1 LNTYRFY
8 ERLSAVF
15 SPEGAKALMETLTE
29 YFGELEN
36 TVTKTELH
44 ELQDVVQ
51 RLAEAQE
58 RTERRVEQLAAAL
71 ERNEERLAKLEAAV
85 ERLVAAQ
92 ERNEERLA
100 KLEAAVE
107 RLVAAQERNEERL
120 AKLEAAVERLVAA
133 QERNEERLA
142 KLEAAVE
149 RLIVAQER
157 NEERCVRL
165 EAAVAALA
173 EAQKRTELRVEE
185 LAEAQK
191 RTEQRLEEL
200 AAAQKRTEATVE
212 RLVIGL
218 AETRQMVG
226 GLSDAVGYGLE
237 DRAIKELPR
246 LLAEEYGVQ
255 VKGRL
260 VRRFVRY
267 VDGKKDE
274 LNIFGEGV
282 RDGEPVTVCGEAKA
296 RLARK
301 HVDALCRLGERL
313 VRSGEAKHPLFLLAV
328 TYSVEPE
335 VEAYAASRQVAVIP
349 SYLV

>member
-1 LNTYRFY
+1 MNTYRFY
-8 ERLSAVF
+8 ERLSAAF

-58 RTERRVEQLAAAL
+58 QTERRVEQLAAAL
-71 ERNEERLAKLEAAV
+71 ERNEERLGKLEAAV
-85 ERLVAAQ
+85 ERLIAAQ
-92 ERNEERLA
+92 ERNEERLG
-100 KLEAAVE
+100 
-107 RLVAAQERNEERL
+107 
-120 AKLEAAVERLVAA
+120 
-133 QERNEERLA
+133 

-149 RLIVAQER
+149 RLIAAQEQNEERLGKLEAAVERLIAAQER
-157 NEERCVRL
+157 NEERFGHL
-165 EAAVAALA
+165 EAAVAQLA
-173 EAQKRTELRVEE
+173 A
-185 LAEAQK
+185 AQK
-191 RTEQRLEEL
+191 RTEQRVEEL

-246 LLAEEYGVQ
+246 LLAEEYGVE

-349 SYLV
+349 SYLI